1 MYQIRQTKVWF
12 GTFCFFNY
20 FILKRR
26 FSVSKSHS
34 LYLLYLKSIKLEH
47 FLRKALPSEAEI
59 IWNILQQA
67 IERRRKDG
75 SRQWQDGYP
84 NLEVVK
90 MDISSGKGYIL
101 EREGKIAAYAAL
113 VFNDEPAYDEIE
125 GNWLTHGDF
134 LVIHRVAVSDD
145 FLGKGIAVSLFKL
158 LEDFA
163 KEHHVFSIKV
173 DTNFDNLVMLHI
185 LEKLNYQYCGEVY
198 FRGGARKAF
207 EKVLS

>member
-1 MYQIRQTKVWF
+1 
-12 GTFCFFNY
+12 
-20 FILKRR
+20 
-26 FSVSKSHS
+26 
-34 LYLLYLKSIKLEH
+34 LEH

-90 MDISSGKGYIL
+90 MDISSGKGYVL

-125 GNWLTHGDF
+125 GNWLTNGDF

-163 KEHHVFSIKV
+163 KEHQVFSIKV
-173 DTNFDNLVMLHI
+173 DTNFDNLAMLHFRKI
-185 LEKLNYQYCGEVY
+185 KLSVLWRSIFPWWRQKSLRKSAFIIFFSFWVNYY
-198 FRGGARKAF
+198 
-207 EKVLS
+207 